1 MNSETS
7 DDVKALK
14 DKILYLETRLKHL
27 NNELS
32 ITKNEYERT
41 ANNYFEIYSNMG
53 KKVED
58 QAELLQTVLD
68 NIPAYVYWKDINQK
82 YLGCNRNFARAM
94 TLPNPIAII
103 GKTDSQIYSPDE
115 AGEVSN
121 EDASL
126 IGGGMAEFRKV
137 RRHKTPSGKEM
148 WMDIIKVPIHDSE
161 DKIIGMLAVYEDISE
176 RVRAE
181 KEQKKLE
188 ENMRQSQKLQSLGV
202 LAGGIAHDFNNILTP
217 IIGYAE
223 MAQEDIG
230 EPDKLDFYLQRIAQ
244 GSLRAKELVRQILT
258 FSRHSSSKKEPL
270 SMSAVISEAA
280 KLIRATLPATIEIKQ
295 GVSSTPGIILGDPTQ
310 IHQVII
316 NLCTNAAQAM
326 KDAKGIIEISLSKIH
341 ISENPDEFRPGAYI
355 LLKVRDNG
363 SGMPPE
369 IIERI
374 FEPFFTTKEVGQGT
388 GMGLS
393 VVHGIIK
400 GLEGYIKVSSSPGE
414 GTEFNIFIPE
424 HETSAVPE
432 KTPKE
437 KSGFAM
443 GKGQNVLLVD
453 DEPIVLETLGKIIKS
468 LNYTLTPCATPFKA
482 IEVFRDAPYSFDL
495 LFTDLTMPG
504 MTGIALAEEILR
516 VRSDIPVV
524 LCSGH
529 GDGVDRKSRG
539 TISAMISKPADRE
552 TIAETLHELLKNS
565 GKD

>member
-1 MNSETS
+1 MNKEDS
-7 DDVKALK
+7 DEVKELK
-14 DKILYLETRLKHL
+14 EKILYLETRLKHL
-27 NNELS
+27 TNELS

-68 NIPAYVYWKDINQK
+68 NIPAYVYWKDINHK
-82 YLGCNRNFARAM
+82 YMGCNKNFARSM
-94 TLPNPIAII
+94 MLPNPAAII
-103 GKTDSQIYSPDE
+103 GKTDSQIYSHDE
-115 AGEVSN
+115 AQEISL
-121 EDASL
+121 EDTSV
-126 IGGGMAEFRKV
+126 IERGIPEFHKIRQ
-137 RRHKTPSGKEM
+137 HKTPSGKEM
-148 WMDIIKVPIHDSE
+148 WMDIIKVPIHDSV
-161 DKIIGMLAVYEDISE
+161 DKIIGMLAVHEDISE
-176 RVRAE
+176 RVSAE

-223 MAQEDIG
+223 MAQEDIT
-230 EPDKLDFYLQRIAQ
+230 ETDKLDFYLQRIAQ
-244 GSLRAKELVRQILT
+244 GSMRAKELVRQILT
-258 FSRHSSSKKEPL
+258 FSRHSTSLKEPL
-270 SMSAVISEAA
+270 SMSAVIAEAA

-295 GVSSTPGIILGDPTQ
+295 NISSTPGIILGDPTQ

-326 KDAKGIIEISLSKIH
+326 KDSKGVIEISLQKTH
-341 ISENPDEFRPGAYI
+341 IGPNTDDINPGSYI
-355 LLKVRDNG
+355 LLKVSDNG

-400 GLEGYIKVSSSPGE
+400 GLDGHIEVSSNPDK
-414 GTEFNIFIPE
+414 GTEFSIFIPE
-424 HETSAVPE
+424 HEDSTLPE
-432 KTPKE
+432 KTE
-437 KSGFAM
+437 KTPSTP
-443 GKGQNVLLVD
+443 GKGQKVLLVD
-453 DEPIVLETLGKIIKS
+453 DEPIVLETLTKIMKS
-468 LNYTLTPCATPFKA
+468 LNYDVTPCATPFQAVEAFKQN
-482 IEVFRDAPYSFDL
+482 PYSFDL

-504 MTGIALAEEILR
+504 MTGIVLAEEILR

-529 GDGVDRKSRG
+529 GDGIDRKSRG
-539 TISAMISKPADRE
+539 AISAMISKPADRE
-552 TIAETLHELLKNS
+552 TIAETLNELFKKS

>member
-1 MNSETS
+1 MSNDDS
-7 DDVKALK
+7 DEVKELK
-14 DKILYLETRLKHL
+14 EKILYLETRLKHL
-27 NNELS
+27 TNELT

-94 TLPNPIAII
+94 MLPTPAAII
-103 GKTDSQIYSPDE
+103 AKTDQQIYSKEE
-115 AGEVSN
+115 AEAISLEDVSVT
-121 EDASL
+121 ERG
-126 IGGGMAEFRKV
+126 IPEFHKIRQN
-137 RRHKTPSGKEM
+137 KTPSGKEM
-148 WMDIIKVPIHDSE
+148 WLDVIKVPIHDSE
-161 DKIIGMLAVYEDISE
+161 DKIIGMLAVHEDISE

-223 MAQEDIG
+223 MAQEDIT

-244 GSLRAKELVRQILT
+244 GSQRAKELVRQILT
-258 FSRHSSSKKEPL
+258 FSRHSTSKKEPL
-270 SMSAVISEAA
+270 SMNAVISEAA
-280 KLIRATLPATIEIKQ
+280 KLIRATLPATIEIKLDI
-295 GVSSTPGIILGDPTQ
+295 SSTPGIILGDPTQ

-326 KDAKGIIEISLSKIH
+326 KDSKGIIDISLQKIS
-341 ISENPDEFRPGAYI
+341 IGNNPDDDIAPGSYI
-355 LLKVRDNG
+355 LLRVRDNG

-400 GLEGYIKVSSSPGE
+400 GLDGYIKVDSCSGQ
-414 GTEFNIFIPE
+414 GTEFRIFVPE
-424 HETSAVPE
+424 HESSAPAE
-432 KTPKE
+432 KAE
-437 KSGFAM
+437 KSPAAP
-443 GKGQNVLLVD
+443 GQGQRLLVVD
-453 DEPIVLETLGKIIKS
+453 DEPIVLETLTKIMKS
-468 LNYTLTPCATPFKA
+468 LNYDVTPCATPFKA
-482 IEVFRDAPYSFDL
+482 VEEFKKAPYNFDM

-516 VRSDIPVV
+516 VRSDIPIV

-529 GDGVDRKSRG
+529 GDGIDKKSRG
-539 TISAMISKPADRE
+539 AISAMISKPADRE
-552 TIAETLHELLKNS
+552 TIAETLHELFKKR